1 MSDDRLN
8 QPVPA
13 PSSLFTFQLERV
25 ARLELA
31 SSAWKAE
38 VLPLNYTRV
47 SLARALFPTCHPV
60 PGPNR
65 APGTL
70 CLSFRAPETSGGGG
84 WIRTTEA
91 CASDLQSD
99 PFGHSGTP
107 PKSGGRFCPRP
118 YPMSIDFPAPA
129 PAYNPMIHRVILHS
143 IAPLKAPGQPRIRSP
158 KSTPDGRSHPCRV
171 ELSDQFGTSGAATKS
186 RTRDLLITNQLLY
199 QLSYSG
205 EKGADSMGWVGGL
218 Q

>member
-1 MSDDRLN
+1 MPRK
-8 QPVPA
+8 
-13 PSSLFTFQLERV
+13 LERV

-38 VLPLNYTRV
+38 VLPLNYTREYPRELSSSTAPPPNSRPLAPPFLQAADSTCHSV
-47 SLARALFPTCHPV
+47 RLPARADT
-60 PGPNR
+60 
-65 APGTL
+65 
-70 CLSFRAPETSGGGG
+70 GGGG

-91 CASDLQSD
+91 YASDLQSD

-205 EKGADSMGWVGGL
+205 EKGANSRTRLGGV